1 MVGRTGARAE
11 KPNLSTATRAAGLY
25 TQAGWEAETVRNTNN
40 PRSGV
45 QMAAALVLEPIFEAD
60 LQPEQYA
67 YRADRSALDA
77 LQRPQADQ
85 HGSGVWGHGW
95 FFPGTVMLQVPW
107 WKRPS
112 KLESCSSSGRCRY
125 SKTPILKA
133 AEDRLRPAGAETYP
147 SLDLLVNSL
156 WGTK

>member
-1 MVGRTGARAE
+1 
-11 KPNLSTATRAAGLY
+11 
-25 TQAGWEAETVRNTNN
+25 
-40 PRSGV
+40 
-45 QMAAALVLEPIFEAD
+45 MAAALVLEPIFEAD

-133 AEDRLRPAGAETYP
+133 PEDRLRTAGAETYP